1 MRTHTFPSP
10 YPTWPIHAIDP
21 RGFTP
26 WEHEPDEF
34 DRQADED
41 CDGAADDGPFC
52 PACDGTAYML
62 DGSRCPL
69 CNDPETVAE
78 FARDPLSLVPA
89 HSRWNALSGD
99 VG

>member
-10 YPTWPIHAIDP
+10 YPTWPLHAIDP

-41 CDGAADDGPFC
+41 FEDFDEEFDCHMGRDGQCGAAGSEDCGFEC
-52 PACDGTAYML
+52 PVMRSHRA
-62 DGSRCPL
+62 
-69 CNDPETVAE
+69 
-78 FARDPLSLVPA
+78 PA